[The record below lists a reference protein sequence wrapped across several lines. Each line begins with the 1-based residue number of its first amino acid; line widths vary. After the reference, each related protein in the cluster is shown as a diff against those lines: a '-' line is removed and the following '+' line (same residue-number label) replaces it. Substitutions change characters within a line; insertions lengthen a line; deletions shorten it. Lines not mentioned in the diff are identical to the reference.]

1 MTMKVREGIAL
12 GGVFIVRGL
21 ALWGVIPV
29 ATLAWLLVHIWAQG
43 ASLRQVVAWYDAN
56 LIAALSNGPFRW
68 LMRREVR
75 PSFVRMSG
83 MSTISTQ
90 RIPWF
95 DVSALFDLN

>member
-1 MTMKVREGIAL
+1 MSFPEGL
-12 GGVFIVRGL
+12 GWLLLHFFRGL
-21 ALWGVIPV
+21 ALWVVIPS
-29 ATLAWLLVHIWAQG
+29 AFLAWLLVHSWAQK
-43 ASLRQVVAWYDAN
+43 ASLKQALAWYDAN

-68 LMRREVR
+68 LMRREAR

>member
-1 MTMKVREGIAL
+1 MSFLKGL
-12 GGVFIVRGL
+12 GWLLLFVFRGL
-21 ALWGVIPV
+21 ALWVVIPV
-29 ATLAWLLVHIWAQG
+29 ATLAWLRVHIWAQG
-43 ASLRQVVAWYDAN
+43 ATLRQAVAWYDAN

-68 LMRREVR
+68 LMRREAR

-95 DVSALFDLN
+95 DLSALFDVG